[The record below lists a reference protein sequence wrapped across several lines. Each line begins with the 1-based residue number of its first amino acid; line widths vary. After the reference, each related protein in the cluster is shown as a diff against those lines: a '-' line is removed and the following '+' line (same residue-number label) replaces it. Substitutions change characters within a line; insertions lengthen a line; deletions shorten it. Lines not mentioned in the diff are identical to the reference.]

1 MQMLKK
7 CTSTARLVRSS
18 VYSSTERQILLACVR
33 DRSLPQTRRI
43 VGSGRMTARRM
54 TAARPA
60 HYPSGH
66 GGCTSDLNGSICSY
80 FSLRGW
86 CARRSDKNPYLQI
99 DLLMP
104 HTITKLATQGA
115 ASNWVKRFSLAFS
128 YDNINWFNYTVNG
141 VLKVGLEVTLDL
153 TLCFV
158 S

>member
-1 MQMLKK
+1 
-7 CTSTARLVRSS
+7 
-18 VYSSTERQILLACVR
+18 
-33 DRSLPQTRRI
+33 
-43 VGSGRMTARRM
+43 
-54 TAARPA
+54 
-60 HYPSGH
+60 
-66 GGCTSDLNGSICSY
+66 
-80 FSLRGW
+80 
-86 CARRSDKNPYLQI
+86 
-99 DLLMP
+99 MP